1 MCLWYNKGSKTTEKE
16 ANFCEKLGDTN
27 MNGEGKKYQIDTEEN
42 RRFLKEIRENLLE
55 FGKQFP
61 SPAGS
66 SWYLGDDGTPWKD
79 RPRETW
85 ITCRMA
91 HVYSIGTLLGYPESE
106 ALVDAALKG
115 IHGELKDTVHGGWY
129 AGRRA
134 DGSVLPDKQCYA
146 HAFVILAASSA
157 LLAGRPGAED
167 LLKEALAL
175 YDERFWNEEEG
186 LSCDTWDTDFTVLDN
201 YRGVNANMHTVEAF
215 LAAADVTGN
224 EKYRERA
231 GRIIGHVVDWA
242 KNNDWR
248 IPEHFTK
255 DWVPD
260 LECNKD
266 HPADPFKPY
275 GATPGHGI
283 EWARL
288 ITQWALSVYG
298 TEDPKGQP
306 YLEAAQKLYR
316 RAVAD
321 GWNVDGAPGIVYTT
335 DWKGHPVVH
344 DRMHW
349 TLAEAINTSAVLY
362 RVTKDAAYADDYAAF
377 LKYLDEVVLDHKQGS
392 WFHQLD
398 QNNQVM
404 GTVWPGKSD
413 IYHALQAMLIPY
425 SDPAVSIAP
434 AVKASRK

>member
-1 MCLWYNKGSKTTEKE
+1 
-16 ANFCEKLGDTN
+16 

-91 HVYSIGTLLGYPESE
+91 HVYSIGTLLGYPGSE

-201 YRGVNANMHTVEAF
+201 YSGCECQHAYRGS
-215 LAAADVTGN
+215 
-224 EKYRERA
+224 
-231 GRIIGHVVDWA
+231 
-242 KNNDWR
+242 
-248 IPEHFTK
+248 
-255 DWVPD
+255 
-260 LECNKD
+260 
-266 HPADPFKPY
+266 
-275 GATPGHGI
+275 
-283 EWARL
+283 
-288 ITQWALSVYG
+288 LSG
-298 TEDPKGQP
+298 SG
-306 YLEAAQKLYR
+306 
-316 RAVAD
+316 
-321 GWNVDGAPGIVYTT
+321 GC
-335 DWKGHPVVH
+335 DWK
-344 DRMHW
+344 
-349 TLAEAINTSAVLY
+349 
-362 RVTKDAAYADDYAAF
+362 
-377 LKYLDEVVLDHKQGS
+377 
-392 WFHQLD
+392 
-398 QNNQVM
+398 
-404 GTVWPGKSD
+404 
-413 IYHALQAMLIPY
+413 
-425 SDPAVSIAP
+425 
-434 AVKASRK
+434 